1 MPFWEATSF
10 QNFTNTLYVLQDD
23 LSQFESSIL
32 GLVDGQLRGILA
44 PRVYTL
50 PLVRSIGKTM
60 VQGKNYGPHITVK
73 RLAMK

>member
-1 MPFWEATSF
+1 M
-10 QNFTNTLYVLQDD
+10 
-23 LSQFESSIL
+23 SQFETSVS

-50 PLVRSIGKTM
+50 PLVRSVGKTM

-73 RLAMK
+73 RLATK